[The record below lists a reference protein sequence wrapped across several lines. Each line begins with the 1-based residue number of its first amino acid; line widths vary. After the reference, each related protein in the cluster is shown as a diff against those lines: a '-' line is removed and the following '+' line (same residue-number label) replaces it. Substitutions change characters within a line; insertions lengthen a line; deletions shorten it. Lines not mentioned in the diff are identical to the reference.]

1 MIIPQGRNPH
11 SARAKGWGEGVQN
24 LPACVNGPAGPQL
37 TKSHGALARRPNWL
51 PMPGTGQNGGHG
63 DQIPPSAAKGAMRP

>member
-1 MIIPQGRNPH
+1 MIIAQGRNPH
-11 SARAKGWGEGVQN
+11 SARAKGLDEREKN
-24 LPACVNGPAGPQL
+24 LPARVHGPAGPQL

-63 DQIPPSAAKGAMRP
+63 DQIPVSTAMGAMWA